1 MIEDFLHRLP
11 VKMNFDKKIFLRTR
25 CGSAVLEYLHD
36 YVNLFVFGARPSENY
51 VDLFVLGG
59 ARPSENTVR
68 CAGEMR

>member
-1 MIEDFLHRLP
+1 MIEDFFTSTTGENELRQ
-11 VKMNFDKKIFLRTR
+11 KIFLRTR
-25 CGSAVLEYLHD
+25 FGNAVLEYLHG

-51 VDLFVLGG
+51 VDLFVFG